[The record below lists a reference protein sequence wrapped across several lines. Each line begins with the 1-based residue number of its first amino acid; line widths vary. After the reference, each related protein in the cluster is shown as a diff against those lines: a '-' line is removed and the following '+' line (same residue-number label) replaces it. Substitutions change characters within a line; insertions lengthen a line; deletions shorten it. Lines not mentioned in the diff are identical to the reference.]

1 MLVFFFEDN
10 AHYDNDNFNSII
22 TFNKLKFKQL

>member
-1 MLVFFFEDN
+1 MLTHFKDN

-22 TFNKLKFKQL
+22 TFNKLKIKQL